1 MTTLVQEST
10 VKNLYEMQV
19 PDMLQY
25 PAGKNLRVIGVCP
38 STAEIRTVGVRQTG
52 TSDFH
57 FETTLARDQLLSS
70 AIKTIYSIPFT
81 LKLAAWPAEGV
92 TEDNFIKEVFAGCEN
107 LTLAQ
112 QGLAQGIASQELRFN
127 DSPLPII
134 SDVDQMTNVT
144 SPYWDRD
151 AVMSEIQASVPDRF
165 IDISSYAATSGVS
178 FVDCWGNKS
187 YTSISP
193 DNDNPFSSKIPLGYN
208 SRAPMWRFVS
218 ANQAALTVEVVCSF
232 WSFLHF
238 SIGTLVQNE
247 VALAG
252 ISKVSLGI
260 RTDSNL
266 ANKIFIRK
274 TNAIT
279 SITQNFADQTNTKAM
294 MVLRILTPPGFIT
307 EKMYDKE
314 TGMLRPYSVSMPLF
328 QHSRFMNYP
337 CGSKKSTTFSHDGYN
352 LSSIPRSI
360 IIALNRDR
368 GVSPLDKTV
377 AFGLINQLR
386 VSINSTITEFPNL
399 HAVINAAMT
408 AGYQE
413 LDQAGM
419 LMKGFSVRLPCDS
432 LLSLPPDSAV
442 GKAGNYTLSVSGSFF
457 NQSDSAQDY
466 TLSITIVNE
475 AELQFYGDRFALA
488 SGVLIPREL
497 FENKEFLADLYNRNM
512 TRLNVL
518 GGAAG
523 AGIFGDAARWIR
535 KNGVS
540 LIKTAWNNRDKI
552 AQTVGDV
559 VGTVKMLRG
568 GEVGGQRAY
577 SNVSGGSRGIPVLG
591 AGSVRSTVFK

>member
-10 VKNLYEMQV
+10 VKNLYEMHV

-25 PAGKNLRVIGVCP
+25 PAGKNLRMIGVCP
-38 STAEIRTVGVRQTG
+38 STAEIRTVGVRQAG
-52 TSDFH
+52 TSDFQ
-57 FETTLARDQLLSS
+57 FETTLSRDQLLSS
-70 AIKTIYSIPFT
+70 AIKTVYSIPFT
-81 LKLAAWPAEGV
+81 LKLAAWPVGGV
-92 TEDNFIKEVFAGCEN
+92 SEANFIEKVFAGCEN

-112 QGLAQGIASQELRFN
+112 HGLAQGVTSQELRFN

-134 SDVDQMTNVT
+134 SDIDQMTNVT
-144 SPYWDRD
+144 SQYWDRD
-151 AVMSEIQASVPDRF
+151 TVMSEIQASVPDRF
-165 IDISSYAATSGVS
+165 IDISSYSATSGVS
-178 FVDCWGNKS
+178 FIDSWGNKS
-187 YTSISP
+187 FTSISP
-193 DNDNPFSSKIPLGYN
+193 DNDDPFASKIPLGYN

-218 ANQAALTVEVVCSF
+218 ADQTSLTVEVVCSF

-252 ISKVSLGI
+252 ISKVNLGI
-260 RTDSNL
+260 RTDPNL

-279 SITQNFADQTNTKAM
+279 SITQNFADTANTKAQM
-294 MVLRILTPPGFIT
+294 IVRILSPPAFIT
-307 EKMYDKE
+307 EKMYDNE
-314 TGMLRPYSVSMPLF
+314 TGMLKPYSISMPLF
-328 QHSRFMNYP
+328 QHSKFMNYSCAP
-337 CGSKKSTTFSHDGYN
+337 KASTTFSHDGYN

-368 GVSPLDKTV
+368 SVGPLDKTV

-399 HAVINAAMT
+399 HAVVNAAMT
-408 AGYQE
+408 AGFQE
-413 LDQAGM
+413 LDQTGM
-419 LMKGFSVRLPCDS
+419 LTKGFALRLPCDS
-432 LLSLPPDSAV
+432 LLSLPTDSAV
-442 GKAGNYTLSVSGSFF
+442 GKAGNYTLSISGSFY
-457 NQSDSAQDY
+457 NQSDSVQDY

-475 AELQFYGDRFALA
+475 AELQFSGNRFALA
-488 SGVLIPREL
+488 TGVLIPRVM
-497 FENKEFLADLYNRNM
+497 FENKEFLANLYSQNM

-523 AGIFGDAARWIR
+523 AGIFGDAGRWLK
-535 KNGVS
+535 KNGVN
-540 LIKTAWNNRDKI
+540 LIKTAWQNRDKI

-577 SNVSGGSRGIPVLG
+577 NNVSGGSRGIPVLG